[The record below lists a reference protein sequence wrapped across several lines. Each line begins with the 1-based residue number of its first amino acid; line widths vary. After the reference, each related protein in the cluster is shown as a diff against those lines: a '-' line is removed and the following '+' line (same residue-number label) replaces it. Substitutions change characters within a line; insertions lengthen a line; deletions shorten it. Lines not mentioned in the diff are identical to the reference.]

1 MARIYISVGSNI
13 EAHKHIR
20 GAANMLREKYGK
32 LIISSVY
39 ESEAI
44 GFDGDNFLN
53 LVIGADT
60 RDDVITVNQTLHQI
74 EDQFGRE
81 RTGPKFS
88 SRTLDLDLL
97 VYDDLIMDE
106 QGIQIPRDEITK
118 NAFVLWPLA
127 EIAPQLKHPQFGKT
141 YAQLWDE
148 YDKSKQQLQ
157 PVDFDWG

>member
-13 EAHKHIR
+13 NAEYHIR
-20 GAANMLREKYGK
+20 GAGQALRLHFGE

-39 ESEAI
+39 ESKAV
-44 GFDGDNFLN
+44 GFAGDNFLN

-60 RDDVITVNQTLHQI
+60 EQDVLSVCRILHNI

-97 VYDDLIMDE
+97 VYDDLVMNE
-106 QGIQIPRDEITK
+106 SGVQIPRNEISK

-127 EIAPQLKHPQFGKT
+127 EVAPTTQHPLLAKT
-141 YAQLWDE
+141 YAQMWEE
-148 YDKSKQQLQ
+148 YDKTKQELK
-157 PVDFDWG
+157 PVPFDWN

>member
-20 GAANMLREKYGK
+20 GAANALREKYSE
-32 LIISSVY
+32 LIISSIY
-39 ESEAI
+39 ESKAI
-44 GFDGDNFLN
+44 GFEGDNFLN

-60 RDDVITVNQTLHQI
+60 NDDVIAVSQTLHQI
-74 EDQFGRE
+74 EDKFGRE

-127 EIAPQLKHPQFGKT
+127 EIAPELKHPQIAKSYT
-141 YAQLWDE
+141 QMWQE
-148 YDKSKQQLQ
+148 YDKSKQQLK
-157 PVDFDWG
+157 PVHFEWD